1 MENNYFDFLK
11 INGRSVSKSNPETN
25 EVALLFNDALIA
37 LEILKKNNI
46 EILGGDILLENNGKL
61 IYAYQLWGDK
71 YQYLN
76 WYCDQRDDERK
87 EHYLERCYNTAK
99 ENMISAHDISEKF
112 KNKCYILFVV

>member
-11 INGRSVSKSNPETN
+11 TKGRSLSESN
-25 EVALLFNDALIA
+25 EVALLFDDALIA

-46 EILGGDILLENNGKL
+46 EILGGDILWENNGKL

-71 YQYLN
+71 YQCLN
-76 WYCDQRDDERK
+76 WYCDQENDESK

-99 ENMISAHDISEKF
+99 ENMISVHDISEKF
-112 KNKCYILFVV
+112 KNKCYIVFVV